1 MKQKETIRSLWMP
14 TAGVLTGARR
24 VAMLLL
30 TLLLTLTAQSA
41 WAWDGAGTEDNPYLI
56 KNVTDLNTLSAQ
68 SQTNDF
74 DGVYFQLYDN
84 ITFDKTQP
92 NNYEPIASGSV
103 YFQGNFDG
111 NGKTISGVRISTT
124 EGYQGLFAS
133 VGANGVVK
141 NLKVADTRIEAW
153 NMSGVIASYCEGL
166 IADCSISND
175 VTLHAINPNGSQY
188 GSFAGLVRDG
198 TVSHCVSE
206 ASITLSEANGAYNS
220 MGGLVGDLSGG
231 TIEHSVFAGS
241 LQISL
246 FSMNT
251 NNFAVVGKYTSGTI
265 RNNYYTDSSLE
276 NGYSNVTF
284 AYTITVPSQFVV
296 SGDAKNKNSYFHTYN
311 GLFFNQKYYTPSGT
325 TFYVFP
331 AKGWGTS
338 SFDVQK
344 TSTGSTDATNV
355 ASNYT
360 MPAYDITLV
369 FRGNMPLYDPTYGCY
384 IVDDEDSWNMVADCV
399 AAGVDFSGKTLRM
412 KNDVTVSRPIGDSD
426 HPFKG
431 TFDGTDTYG
440 SIRHI
445 TFNSTATG
453 AYCAPFANIN
463 HATLRNLNVTGTINT
478 AYQYSS
484 GLVGKADN
492 STIENCLSTVTINA
506 TLNGAGYHGG
516 LVGYSSF
523 ISMSNCIF
531 AGSMQGS
538 NTSAWSGII
547 GFDAAQAELTKCL
560 FTPTSVNVNTTDCY
574 QFAYKNPE
582 LISMTYLL
590 TLTNCYY
597 TTALG
602 SVQDGGK
609 LAYTAT
615 LPEAIEP
622 TDASDGVFYNDKL
635 YIGSGD
641 IAKLKY
647 LVNAGGEGVT
657 LSAITA
663 KDASNNNVAVTD
675 NGDNTYN
682 ITMPDKN
689 IIVSGVM
696 TDLWGLA
703 DGANGSE
710 EHPYIITT
718 TEGLNLLATKVN
730 NSSEYYNYKE
740 KYFKLGADITYTHD
754 ANDTW
759 DLKDNET
766 SNFTP
771 IGTGGPTFCGHFDG
785 DNHTI
790 SGIRIYTA
798 NSRVGL
804 FGQLQ
809 TNDAEIK
816 NVILDDA
823 RITSTSFQVGGILGY
838 TGDNSAQ
845 SKVTNCHVKNV
856 LVKGSNSVGGV
867 VGYNNKGTVSGCTS
881 GATVTGSSELIGGIV
896 GGNSGTLKN
905 CFYYG
910 SGVTAGDIYTS
921 SAGAITV
928 NAGGTLQNNYYLPC
942 PVTMKKDSYTTYT
955 TNNGVGKPFTSQRV
969 GIKNVYTR
977 YSPQDESA
985 NDGGLP
991 VYAVTLGTVSNGT
1004 IAVATAN
1011 VTHNSTDFFKAG
1023 ATVTVTATPDDGYS
1037 VGSVAYNDGSDH
1049 DIAASGTFTMPSKA
1063 VTVSSAFS
1071 LNAFS
1076 LAYGSNNDAVLTTWN
1091 GKIASVTLSGHTLHK
1106 DGSWNTLCLPFDLTI
1121 AGSPLSGD
1129 GMTAKVFSSSSNLTD
1144 GTLRLDFIN
1153 APATIPAGTP
1163 FIVKWTSGSNISNP
1177 VFTGVTVNSAAPV
1190 AAVSADGNVTFT
1202 GSYSPLAS
1210 TTGLMFDEHN
1220 TTNGACH
1227 VALSTTA
1234 PTRPGYTLTGGWNTA
1249 ADGTGTDVTTIPFDA
1264 QVYAKG
1270 TENIAT
1276 LTEADPIAPLTAMN
1290 GKQTKVNFT
1299 RSGLTAG
1306 RYSTICLPFD
1316 FTASENCTFYT
1327 FKGVT
1332 QDAQNNWTADIE
1344 ETTAPLTAN
1353 TPYIFKTESATSVTF
1368 SNPAVVA
1375 TASYSDATANTS
1387 VTDWTFQGTY
1397 SAISLPNASEYD
1409 YGFAAG
1415 DGSTVEIGSFVH
1427 LVSGASAAPFRAYLK
1442 YTGSDDNWAKARM
1455 RSASV
1460 SDALP
1465 NRIIVRI
1472 VGANGDATVIGT
1484 LDTRTGEISTGD
1496 WYSIDG
1502 HRLQGK
1508 PAKKGLY
1515 INNGRKVVI
1524 K

>member
-1 MKQKETIRSLWMP
+1 MKQKKTIRSLWTL
-14 TAGVLTGARR
+14 TAGMLTGTRR
-24 VAMLLL
+24 VVTLLL

-56 KNVTDLNTLSAQ
+56 KNVTDLNTLSTQ

-74 DGVYFQLYDN
+74 DGVYFQLYNN

-231 TIEHSVFAGS
+231 TIEHSVFAGYM
-241 LQISL
+241 QISS

-251 NNFAVVGKYTSGTI
+251 NNFAVVGKHTSGTI
-265 RNNYYTDSSLE
+265 RNNYYTSSSLTA
-276 NGYSNVTF
+276 GYSNVTF
-284 AYTITVPSQFVV
+284 AYTVTVPSQFVV
-296 SGDAKNKNSYFHTYN
+296 SGVANDKNSYYN

-331 AKGWGTS
+331 ASGNGTS
-338 SFDVQK
+338 TFDVQK

-369 FRGNMPLYDPTYGCY
+369 FRGNMPHYDSTYGCY
-384 IVDDEDSWNMVADCV
+384 EVYDESTWNMVADCV
-399 AAGVDFSGKTLRM
+399 AAGVDFSGKTLRL
-412 KNDVTVSRPIGDSD
+412 KHDVTVSRPIGDSD

-440 SIRHI
+440 TIRHI

-453 AYCAPFANIN
+453 AYCAPFANIYQ
-463 HATLRNLNVTGTINT
+463 ATLRNLNVTGTINT

-484 GLVGKADN
+484 GLVGKAVN

-516 LVGYSSF
+516 LVGYSSA

-547 GFDAAQAELTKCL
+547 GFDAFQTELTKCL

-582 LISMTYLL
+582 LISMANLL

-602 SVQDGGK
+602 SVQDGGI

-622 TDASDGVFYNDKL
+622 TDASDGVFYNGKL

-641 IAKLKY
+641 IANLKY

-675 NGDNTYN
+675 NGDNTYS
-682 ITMPDKN
+682 ITMPAKN
-689 IIVSGVM
+689 ITVSGVM

-703 DGANGSE
+703 GGADGSE
-710 EHPYIITT
+710 DHPYLITT
-718 TEGLNLLATKVN
+718 PAGLDLLAAKVN
-730 NSSEYYNYKE
+730 GGTDYANT
-740 KYFKLGADITYTHD
+740 YFKLGDDITYTY
-754 ANDTW
+754 ASGDTW
-759 DLKDNET
+759 DLESSTTN
-766 SNFTP
+766 NFTT
-771 IGTGGPTFCGHFDG
+771 IGTGTKKFKGHFDG

-790 SGIRIYTA
+790 RGIRI
-798 NSRVGL
+798 NSGDRSVGL
-804 FGQLQ
+804 FGNLY

-823 RITSTSFQVGGILGY
+823 RITSSSYFVGGILGY
-838 TGDNSAQ
+838 TGDDAAQ

-856 LVKGSNSVGGV
+856 LVKGDYEVGGV
-867 VGYNNKGTVSGCTS
+867 VGSTYKGTVSDCTS
-881 GATVTGSSELIGGIV
+881 GATVTGSKYLIGGVV
-896 GGNSGTLKN
+896 GWNRGTLKKS
-905 CFYYG
+905 FYYG
-910 SGVTAGDIYTS
+910 SGVTAGDHKKS

-928 NAGGTLQNNYYLPC
+928 NDGGTLQNNYYLPC

-955 TNNGVGKPFTSQRV
+955 TNNGVGKPCNEQLGLQTT
-969 GIKNVYTR
+969 YTR
-977 YSPQDESA
+977 YAPADVST

-1011 VTHNSTDFFKAG
+1011 VTHNSTDYFKAG

-1049 DIAASGTFTMPSKA
+1049 DITASGTFTMPSKA

-1076 LAYGSNNDAVLTTWN
+1076 LAYDSNNDAVLTTWN
-1091 GKIASVTLSGHTLHK
+1091 SKIASVTLSGRTLYK
-1106 DGSWNTLCLPFDLTI
+1106 NGSWNTLCLPFDLTI

-1129 GMTAKVFSSSSNLTD
+1129 GMTAKAFSSSSNLTD

-1177 VFTGVTVNSAAPV
+1177 VFTGVTVNNAAPV

-1276 LTEADPIAPLTAMN
+1276 LTEADPIAPLTAMD
-1290 GKQTKVNFT
+1290 GKQTKVSFT

-1306 RYSTICLPFD
+1306 KYSTICLPFD

-1332 QDAQNNWTADIE
+1332 QDAQSNWTADIE

-1353 TPYIFKTESATSVTF
+1353 TPYIFKTESATSVIF

>member
-1 MKQKETIRSLWMP
+1 MLS
-14 TAGVLTGARR
+14 GARR
-24 VAMLLL
+24 ASLMLLVM
-30 TLLLTLTAQSA
+30 LLTSISA
-41 WAWDGAGTEDNPYLI
+41 WAWSGMGTESSPYLI
-56 KNVTDLNTLSAQ
+56 KTTGDLNELSTL

-74 DGVYFQLYDN
+74 DGVYFQLYND
-84 ITFDKTQP
+84 ITFNNTQS
-92 NNYEPIASGSV
+92 NNFVPIASGSN
-103 YFQGNFDG
+103 YFQGTFDG
-111 NGKTISGVRISTT
+111 NGKTIRGVRISTT
-124 EGYQGLFAS
+124 NTYQGLFAS
-133 VGANGVVK
+133 VGANGVIK
-141 NLKVADTRIEAW
+141 KLKVTDTEISAW
-153 NMSGVIASYCEGL
+153 NMSGIIASYSEGT
-166 IADCSISND
+166 IEDCTISSD
-175 VTLHAINPNGSQY
+175 VILNAINPNGTQY
-188 GSFAGLVRDG
+188 GSIAGLVRGG
-198 TVSHCVSE
+198 TVSHCISE

-220 MGGLVGDLSGG
+220 MGGMVGELNSSVA
-231 TIEHSVFAGS
+231 TVEHCVFAGTM
-241 LQISL
+241 QISS

-251 NNFAVVGKYTSGTI
+251 NNFAVVGKNTNGTI
-265 RNNYYTDSSLE
+265 RNNYYTSSSLTS
-276 NGYSNVTF
+276 GYSNVTF
-284 AYTITVPSQFVV
+284 AYTVTVPSQFVV
-296 SGDAKNKNSYFHTYN
+296 SGEQGHKNSYYN

-331 AKGWGTS
+331 ANGWGTS

-344 TSTGSTDATNV
+344 TSTGSTDATNE

-369 FRGNMPLYDPTYGCY
+369 FRGNMPPYDDTFYCY
-384 IVDDEDSWNMVADCV
+384 FVEDEDSWNMVADCV
-399 AAGVDFSGKTLRM
+399 AAGIDFSGKTLRM

-440 SIRHI
+440 RIRQI
-445 TFNSTATG
+445 TFNATATG
-453 AYCAPFANIN
+453 DYCAPFGHID
-463 HATLRNLNVTGTINT
+463 HATLRNLKVAGTINT
-478 AYQYSS
+478 AYKYSS
-484 GLVGKADN
+484 GLVGKAVISQIDN
-492 STIENCLSTVTINA
+492 SLSTVTINA

-516 LVGYSSF
+516 LVGYSSA

-547 GFDAAQAELTKCL
+547 GFDALQTELTKCL

-602 SVQDGGK
+602 SLQDGGI

-622 TDASDGVFYNDKL
+622 TDASDGVFYNGKL

-682 ITMPDKN
+682 ITMPAKN
-689 IIVSGVM
+689 ITVSGVM

-703 DGANGSE
+703 GGADGSE
-710 EHPYIITT
+710 DHPYLITT
-718 TEGLNLLATKVN
+718 PAGLDLLATKVN
-730 NSSEYYNYKE
+730 GSSEYRNYE
-740 KYFKLGADITYTHD
+740 GKYFKLGSDITYTYS
-754 ANDTW
+754 AGDTW
-759 DLKDNET
+759 DSENSTT
-766 SNFTP
+766 SNYTP
-771 IGTGGPTFCGHFDG
+771 IGNFNYSFCGHFDG

-790 SGIRIYTA
+790 RGIRIYTT
-798 NSRVGL
+798 NTRVGL
-804 FGQLQ
+804 FANLY

-823 RITSTSFQVGGILGY
+823 RITSTSYQVGGILGY

-856 LVKGSNSVGGV
+856 LVKGTENVGGIL
-867 VGYNNKGTVSGCTS
+867 GENNRGTVSGCTS
-881 GATVTGSSELIGGIV
+881 GATVIASYGNVAGVV
-896 GGNSGTLKN
+896 GVNSGTLKN

-910 SGVTAGDIYTS
+910 SGVTAGDDNKS

-928 NAGGTLQNNYYLPC
+928 NDGGTLQNNYYLPC

-955 TNNGVGKPFTSQRV
+955 TNNGVGKPATSQRV
-969 GIKNVYTR
+969 GMQNQYTR
-977 YSPQDESA
+977 YRPEDKSE
-985 NDGGLP
+985 NDGGLS
-991 VYAVTLGTVSNGT
+991 VYALTLNAVSNGT
-1004 IAVATAN
+1004 ITAATAN
-1011 VTHNSTDFFKAG
+1011 VTHNSTDYFKAG

-1037 VGSVAYNDGSDH
+1037 VGSVTYNDGSAH
-1049 DIAASGTFTMPSKA
+1049 DITASGTFTMPAKA

-1076 LAYGSNNDAVLTTWN
+1076 LAYDSNNDAVLTTWN
-1091 GKIASVTLSGHTLHK
+1091 GKIASVTLSGHTLYK
-1106 DGSWNTLCLPFDLTI
+1106 NGSWNTLCLPFDLTL
-1121 AGSPLSGD
+1121 ASSPLSGD

-1144 GTLRLDFIN
+1144 GVLRLDFIN

-1177 VFTGVTVNSAAPV
+1177 VFMGVEVNSTAPV
-1190 AAVSADGNVTFT
+1190 AAVSADGNVTFA
-1202 GSYSPLAS
+1202 GSFNPFNP
-1210 TTGLMFDEHN
+1210 TTGLWFDTNN
-1220 TTNGACH
+1220 TSNGACH
-1227 VALSTTA
+1227 VALSTTDPVRA
-1234 PTRPGYTLTGGWNTA
+1234 GYTLTGGWNTA
-1249 ADGTGTDVTTIPFDA
+1249 PDGSGSDVTTIPFDVA
-1264 QVYAKG
+1264 VYAKG

-1276 LTEADPIAPLTAMN
+1276 LTEADPIAPLTAWN
-1290 GKQTKVNFT
+1290 GQQTKVSFERT
-1299 RSGLTAG
+1299 GLTAG
-1306 RYSTICLPFD
+1306 KYSTICLPYD
-1316 FTASENCTFYT
+1316 FTASETCTFYT

-1332 QDAQNNWTADIE
+1332 QDTQNNWVADIE
-1344 ETTAPLTAN
+1344 ETTAALTAN
-1353 TPYIFKTESATSVTF
+1353 TPYIFKTESATSVIF

-1375 TASYSDATANTS
+1375 TDSYSDASANTS

-1397 SAISLPNASEYD
+1397 STISLPNASEYD

-1415 DGSTVEIGSFVH
+1415 SNSNVQVGSFVH
-1427 LVSGASAAPFRAYLK
+1427 LTSGASAAPFRAYLR
-1442 YTGSDDNWAKARM
+1442 YTGSDANWAKAPK
-1455 RSASV
+1455 RSGAT

-1465 NRIIVRI
+1465 SQIIVRI
-1472 VGANGDATVIGT
+1472 VGADGSTTDIGT
-1484 LDTRTGEISTGD
+1484 LDTRTGEIIPTGD
-1496 WYSIDG
+1496 WFDLNG
-1502 HRLQGK
+1502 RRLQGK
-1508 PAKKGLY
+1508 PSVKGVY
-1515 INNGRKVVI
+1515 INNGKKVAI